1 MTEDEQKYIQNLK
14 YNAFMGTI
22 AVCVIYG
29 IIAILMILYINLTES
44 GKILY
49 DDLKPFALTFIFGT
63 LFIIIAIT
71 VMVVY
76 WEPEQDKKLKPSD
89 LLQNPY
95 SCPDYYKLVTTE
107 DADITKLKQ
116 YSSNI
121 ASKATDDPDD
131 DKLFIGLKTD
141 KERVNLKD
149 YTITDSNSNLVTN
162 KCTLDADIMSTLSP
176 DNNIFIKDSVT
187 YYAPNA
193 ATTDTLIAT
202 DQKDKKSF
210 ASFTT
215 MYGGYDQS
223 YVIKKPDSGVNVKYD
238 GTTDTPFTKYDCGTV
253 YPEYLS
259 YLDAKEF
266 INNNEKGPKNLHRCE
281 WSKKCKV
288 PWSSAGCD

>member
-95 SCPDYYKLVTTE
+95 SCPDYYKLATTS
-107 DADITKLKQ
+107 DTSNLIK

-121 ASKATDDPDD
+121 ASKATVDPADG
-131 DKLFIGLKTD
+131 KLFIGLKAD
-141 KERVNLKD
+141 KESVNLKD

-162 KCTLDADIMSTLSP
+162 KCTLDADIMLTLEP
-176 DNNIFIKDSVT
+176 DHNIFIKAGTTSYT
-187 YYAPNA
+187 PSA
-193 ATTDTLIAT
+193 ATTDLIGT

-215 MYGGYDQS
+215 MYGGYDS
-223 YVIKKPDSGVNVKYD
+223 TSGTIKKPNSDVNVKYD
-238 GTTDTPFTKYDCGTV
+238 GTTDTLFTAYDCETV